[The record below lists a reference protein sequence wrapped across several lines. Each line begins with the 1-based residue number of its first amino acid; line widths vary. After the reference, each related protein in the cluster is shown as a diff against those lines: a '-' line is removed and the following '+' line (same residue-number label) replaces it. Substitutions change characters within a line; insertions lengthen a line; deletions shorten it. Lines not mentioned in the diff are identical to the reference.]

1 MSELNKG
8 KKKREIDRNKRNTD
22 KCTKKRQRQDMS
34 IENSEEDEVKL
45 HFSQYD
51 KMIERKREM
60 KIIRREN
67 ERICQQKILPDV
79 GR

>member
-1 MSELNKG
+1 
-8 KKKREIDRNKRNTD
+8 
-22 KCTKKRQRQDMS
+22 MS

-67 ERICQQKILPDV
+67 ERICQ
-79 GR
+79 